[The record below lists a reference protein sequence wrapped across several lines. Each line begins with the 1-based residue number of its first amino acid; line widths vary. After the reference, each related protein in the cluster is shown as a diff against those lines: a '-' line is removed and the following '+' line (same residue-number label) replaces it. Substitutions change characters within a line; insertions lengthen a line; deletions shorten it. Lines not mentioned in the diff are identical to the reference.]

1 MGILLKQDEY
11 IEQNFLFR
19 SFRERL
25 DDGYSSQEIL
35 RSMKN
40 ELLNTTNL
48 PKAVDFLLAEMK
60 FSGEMSIAM
69 RSMPHY
75 FSAFQTFIIAQA
87 ERATGRLDFKIALE
101 ILEKEA
107 TYRSGAPTC
116 QGTFF
121 YQLEALSR
129 NRLGFDRG
137 LEAISLDPIFDE
149 SWRHWINVTL
159 RRQIGIIELTDLVY
173 VRSELYRLR
182 KDERKDRESLS
193 VFEDE
198 EEHDE
203 LPEQPDDL
211 FVRPSG
217 TLRPLSAAEVNDS
230 DTTVLFG
237 EKEGRIALASRHRNP
252 ALFFAAL
259 ARHLGYPSVPRAKRV
274 HEEESILPVLKRR
287 IELLEGKLELLEEEL
302 HGGINLERF
311 YVKKDP

>member
-1 MGILLKQDEY
+1 MLKQEEY
-11 IEQNFLFR
+11 IEQAFLFR

-48 PKAVDFLLAEMK
+48 PLAVDFLLAELK
-60 FSGEMSIAM
+60 FSGELAIAM
-69 RSMPHY
+69 RGMPHY

-107 TYRSGAPTC
+107 AYRSQSPTP

-129 NRLGFDRG
+129 NRLGFDYG
-137 LEAISLDPIFDE
+137 LEAISLDPIFDD
-149 SWRHWINVTL
+149 SWRRWINVVL
-159 RRQIGIIELTDLVY
+159 RRQIGIVELTDLVY

-182 KDERKDRESLS
+182 RDERKGRESLS
-193 VFEDE
+193 LFE
-198 EEHDE
+198 EEPCPETLLDE
-203 LPEQPDDL
+203 GESDHL
-211 FVRPSG
+211 FVRSG
-217 TLRPLSAAEVNDS
+217 HLGCELTADDVNDT
-230 DTTVLFG
+230 DTTILFG
-237 EKEGRIALASRHRNP
+237 EKEGRIALASRHRDP

-259 ARHLGYPSVPRAKRV
+259 SRHLGYPSVPRPKRV
-274 HEEESILPVLKRR
+274 HEEANLIPVLKRR

-311 YVKKDP
+311 YVKKD

>member
-1 MGILLKQDEY
+1 MGNMLKQEEY
-11 IEQNFLFR
+11 IEQQFLFQ

-25 DDGYSSQEIL
+25 NDGYSSQEIL

-48 PKAVDFLLAEMK
+48 PKAVDFLLAEIK
-60 FSGEMSIAM
+60 FSGELAIAM
-69 RSMPHY
+69 KSMPHY

-87 ERATGRLDFKIALE
+87 ERATGRLDFKVALE

-107 TYRSGAPTC
+107 AYRSQTPTR

-129 NRLGFDRG
+129 NRLGFDHG

-149 SWRHWINVTL
+149 SWRRWINVVL
-159 RRQIGIIELTDLVY
+159 RRQLGIVELTDLVY

-182 KDERKDRESLS
+182 QDERKNRESLS
-193 VFEDE
+193 LFEDE
-198 EEHDE
+198 PDQESLSDK
-203 LPEQPDDL
+203 QDDL
-211 FVRPSG
+211 FIRSRQSG
-217 TLRPLSAAEVNDS
+217 KELTASDVNDT
-230 DTTVLFG
+230 DETILFG
-237 EKEGRIALASRHRNP
+237 EKEGRIALASRHRDP

-259 ARHLGYPSVPRAKRV
+259 SRHLGYPAVPRLKRV
-274 HEEESILPVLKRR
+274 HEEENLIPILKRR

-311 YVKKDP
+311 YVKKD